1 MNLLPVL
8 EGLLFLV
15 GDEGIEPNR
24 LKDILEI
31 DEKELNLLLE
41 KLAKS
46 YDENRGLKL
55 EYLGG
60 KYKLTTKKEHK
71 EYYEKLTELEDS
83 KTLSPAALET
93 LVIIAYNQPITRA
106 QVDEMR
112 GVSSQHII
120 RRLVARNLVKASG
133 KSTLPGRPNL
143 YETTSDF
150 LDYFGL
156 STINDLPK
164 IDESEET
171 NTEETELFTSIYK
184 EDVEK

>member
-93 LVIIAYNQPITRA
+93 LVIIAYNQPITRI
-106 QVDEMR
+106 QIDEIR
-112 GVSSQHII
+112 GVFSGHIV
-120 RRLVARNLVKASG
+120 RRLVLKNLVKEMG
-133 KSTLPGRPNL
+133 KSDSPGRPNL
-143 YETTSDF
+143 YGTTDDF

-156 STINDLPK
+156 KSITDLPK
-164 IDESEET
+164 IEEEEKNEEET
-171 NTEETELFTSIYK
+171 NLFESKYI
-184 EDVEK
+184 ENDS